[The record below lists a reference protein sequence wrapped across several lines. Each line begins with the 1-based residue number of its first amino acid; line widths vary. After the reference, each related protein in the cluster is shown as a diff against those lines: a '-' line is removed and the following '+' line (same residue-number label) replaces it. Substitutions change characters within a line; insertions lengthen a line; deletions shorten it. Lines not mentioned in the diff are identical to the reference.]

1 MVATSDYQ
9 DTELRRLRAPAQDAA
24 ELVEVLGDATIGGF
38 TVTPV
43 LDGTKRDVEIALETF
58 LTACRPDDF
67 ALVYLSCHGL
77 LDARG
82 QLWFAAGDTFKN
94 LLGATAVEAQWL
106 QKRLENCRATR
117 QIVLLDCCFSGAYVK
132 GGKGAADVGVETL
145 HGGGRGHVVL
155 TASRATEYS
164 YEGEPVDG
172 GALAGSV
179 FTTALVHGLRT
190 GEADLDND
198 GVITTDEA
206 YDYVNGYLRA
216 VGANQTPTH
225 TVVGGVGRIQLAR
238 SPVGVRPVVVPA
250 QSTVQVVAEA
260 AEIMAVAPAPVAASG
275 PAPVIPVDGPAG
287 ELATLRAIRRVLDDP
302 AALETVL
309 RERPVADVVKVIA
322 AVRATGLA
330 GRAADVLR
338 VAAAVRPVDD
348 IGALVG
354 ATRGG
359 SHPADADV
367 LLAAIGT
374 SRQLTDV
381 VRLCSDPERLDVGA
395 DIVLGLAART
405 RPVTEVRPLARLLPL
420 ERGQYVL
427 HEFGKVRSG
436 AEIAE
441 LFAGASSAAVLSVL
455 DGVRR
460 RPAAEFGVVVK
471 ALRDAGDDVTADRV
485 LGWVDALPVGE
496 IVELVDGLRA
506 AGAGDD
512 ADTVLQWAG
521 WRLRPPLVAA
531 LIAALHAAGHTES
544 VGAVVRAAE
553 SRPLDDL
560 YEMLRA
566 AVSTH
571 ADHSGPVLELAARR
585 SPDELATLL
594 KRLEPTGSRGFV
606 EARTRTANALVAT
619 VAQPNEIE
627 RLLALMQAAGSAPVV
642 ARLATTV
649 AAAPVETVN
658 RFVRGLVDA
667 GHTDAAT
674 GMIREAADRPWG
686 EIANLVAALAT
697 DPPEALV
704 EVLVTATARFPQ
716 DKLSAV
722 LAGLYRVNAMT
733 IVDHFL
739 HAVPVVRWHQVA
751 PVAGQTPGYAIR
763 MHELRNRAAAAWRS
777 GRRKAFL
784 RWVAVGTGI
793 VALAAATL
801 FLAASVTRVFGD
813 TRFGAGDW
821 AAWGITTLIAG
832 LFIWGI
838 VAIIVNVTEG
848 SDGEVIGVVTVWVT
862 LAAAVAG
869 VVLGRLAPPIAAAAT
884 HVRDWLAWN
893 F

>member
-1 MVATSDYQ
+1 MIATSGYE
-9 DTELRRLRAPAQDAA
+9 DTALRRLRAPAQDAA
-24 ELVEVLGDATIGGF
+24 ELVEVLGAEAIGGF
-38 TVTPV
+38 TVTAV

-82 QLWFAAGDTFKN
+82 HLWFAARDTFKN
-94 LLGATAVEAQWL
+94 LLGSTAVEALWL

-225 TVVGGVGRIQLAR
+225 TVVGGVGKIQLAR

-250 QSTVQVVAEA
+250 QSTVRVFAEA

-275 PAPVIPVDGPAG
+275 QAPPPVDGPAA
-287 ELATLRAIRRVLDDP
+287 EVATLRAIRRVLDDP

-322 AVRATGLA
+322 AVRASGLTD
-330 GRAADVLR
+330 RAADVLR
-338 VAAAVRPVDD
+338 VAATVRPVDE
-348 IGALVG
+348 IVALVE
-354 ATRGG
+354 AARGG
-359 SHPADADV
+359 PHPADADV

-374 SRQLTDV
+374 TRQLTDV
-381 VRLCSDPERLDVGA
+381 VRLCADPAQPDGDV
-395 DIVLGLAART
+395 DTVLGWAART
-405 RPVTEVRPLARLLPL
+405 RPVNEVRPLARLLPA
-420 ERGQYVL
+420 ERGQHVL
-427 HEFGKVRSG
+427 YEFGKVRSG
-436 AEIAE
+436 TEVAE
-441 LFAGASSAAVLSVL
+441 LFTGASKAAVSAVL

-460 RPAAEFGVVVK
+460 RPTAEVAFVVK
-471 ALRDAGDDVTADRV
+471 ALRVAGDDATADRV
-485 LGWVDALPVGE
+485 LGWVDGLRVGE

-531 LIAALHAAGHTES
+531 LIAALDAAGHTES
-544 VGAVVRAAE
+544 VGAVLRSAE
-553 SRPLDDL
+553 SRPLDDV

-566 AVSTH
+566 AVSSH

-594 KRLEPTGSRGFV
+594 KRLEPTGSPGHV
-606 EARTRTANALVAT
+606 EARTRTATALVAK
-619 VAQPNEIE
+619 VAQPHEIE
-627 RLLALMQAAGSAPVV
+627 RLLALMRAAGSPPVV
-642 ARLATTV
+642 ALLATTV
-649 AAAPVETVN
+649 ASAPVDTVS
-658 RFVRGLVDA
+658 RFVRGLVEA
-667 GHTDAAT
+667 GHTDAAA
-674 GMIREAADRPWG
+674 GMIRESADRPWD
-686 EIANLVAALAT
+686 EVANLVAALAK
-697 DPPEALV
+697 DASSGLV
-704 EVLVTATARFPQ
+704 DVLVKAVAGFPH
-716 DKLSAV
+716 DKLPAV
-722 LAGLYRVNAMT
+722 LAGLYRV
-733 IVDHFL
+733 
-739 HAVPVVRWHQVA
+739 HAAAAAERFIDVVPAVRWHPVA
-751 PVAGQTPGYAIR
+751 PVAGQTPAFAIR
-763 MHELRNRAAAAWRS
+763 MQELGSQAAAAWQSR
-777 GRRKAFL
+777 RRKA
-784 RWVAVGTGI
+784 VARRT
-793 VALAAATL
+793 AAAAAIAGLVVVTL
-801 FLAASVTRVFGD
+801 FLIASLTR
-813 TRFGAGDW
+813 RFGATGSEGGDW
-821 AAWGITTLIAG
+821 AAWAVTTL
-832 LFIWGI
+832 
-838 VAIIVNVTEG
+838 VAALMLWATAAVAVLLNEHTTER
-848 SDGEVIGVVTVWVT
+848 VIGHITAATTVV
-862 LAAAVAG
+862 AAVAG
-869 VVLGRLAPPIAAAAT
+869 LVL
-884 HVRDWLAWN
+884 VW